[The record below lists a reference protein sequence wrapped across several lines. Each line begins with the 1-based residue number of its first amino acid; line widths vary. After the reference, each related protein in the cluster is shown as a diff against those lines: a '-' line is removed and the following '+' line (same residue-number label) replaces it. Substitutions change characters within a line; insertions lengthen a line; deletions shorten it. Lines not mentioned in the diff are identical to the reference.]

1 MIELER
7 TESRKTIKEKLKS
20 IKKGKARGVTVKQS
34 PFMDKI
40 FEIQQVES
48 IKLELDRL
56 IEEIDLAGKEFAQNP
71 TLDSLRK
78 YKTLIKSF
86 LELVVKNIYKV
97 KEKFGK
103 RYWLKQKVYV
113 IIEKINHKLEKLTNY
128 ILEKESEHIDL
139 LATLDEIRGL
149 LIDLYK

>member
-1 MIELER
+1 MIEIEK
-7 TESRKTIKEKLKS
+7 TDSRKTIKEKLKS
-20 IKKGKARGVTVKQS
+20 IKKRKAQSVTVRQS

-40 FEIQQVES
+40 FEIQQVKS
-48 IKLELDRL
+48 IKLELDKL

-71 TLDSLRK
+71 TLDSLKK

-128 ILEKESEHIDL
+128 ILKKESEHIDL